1 LTGYDFTTTRY
12 PFTAEEKQNKRL
24 EKKLSDGQMKMGRI
38 EELIKK
44 YIVHGHTLL

>member
-1 LTGYDFTTTRY
+1 MISQRRDIHS
-12 PFTAEEKQNKRL
+12 PQKKRL

-38 EELIKK
+38 VELIKK